1 MLDDGEIWLRTPL
14 SRCPHCGELLGDNP
28 YHAPTSPWFCSVE
41 HYIAWRD
48 APDQRMGEWVCID
61 CGYETNERWLMCPEC
76 STPEDYAEVRA
87 ALDVRPGSEVAE
99 IRKPLDVV

>member
-48 APDQRMGEWVCID
+48 APV
-61 CGYETNERWLMCPEC
+61 
-76 STPEDYAEVRA
+76 
-87 ALDVRPGSEVAE
+87 DVRPGSEVAE